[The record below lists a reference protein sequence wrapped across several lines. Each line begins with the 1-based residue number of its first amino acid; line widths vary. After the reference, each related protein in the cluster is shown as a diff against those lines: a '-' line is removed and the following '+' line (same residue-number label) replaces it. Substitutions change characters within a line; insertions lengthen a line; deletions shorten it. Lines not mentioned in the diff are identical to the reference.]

1 MRMKYG
7 CKGYELSYLLIQ
19 FFILKTR
26 AWTQF
31 VQSLRLAR
39 ICVDDIYIR
48 EEWKICPRHR
58 FQLFFKFEYILLLKY
73 MTTLDFTGKT

>member
-26 AWTQF
+26 TWTQF

-39 ICVDDIYIR
+39 ICVCVCVW

-58 FQLFFKFEYILLLKY
+58 FQLFFKFEYVLLLIY
-73 MTTLDFTGKT
+73 MTALDFTGKT

>member
-39 ICVDDIYIR
+39 ICVDDIYIYG
-48 EEWKICPRHR
+48 KSG
-58 FQLFFKFEYILLLKY
+58 KY
-73 MTTLDFTGKT
+73 VPAIASNCSLNLSIYCC